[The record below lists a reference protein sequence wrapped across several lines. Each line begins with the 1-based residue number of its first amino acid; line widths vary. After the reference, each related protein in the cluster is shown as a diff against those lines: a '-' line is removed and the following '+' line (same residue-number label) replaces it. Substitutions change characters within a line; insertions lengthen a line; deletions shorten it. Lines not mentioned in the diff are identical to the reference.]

1 MIPVVENCLEN
12 NQLLSFTICSLYIRK
27 RELSEQEHVGKRF
40 NLSPEGRGQVW
51 HGRGGNNTGQG
62 TSSTDVVDAG
72 NGEESSLPRAKA
84 CHQEQRK
91 AAVKGEG
98 GERGGLVDFAHLSKP
113 WRGV

>member
-98 GERGGLVDFAHLSKP
+98 KAELV
-113 WRGV
+113 